1 MLTTGFKLWFG
12 IFVAALG
19 AAVFAGYTSGG
30 DETGPI
36 SFAWKGTVGNHVSY
50 GLLMTA

>member
-19 AAVFAGYTSGG
+19 AAVFGGYTSGG

-36 SFAWKGTVGNHVSY
+36 SFA
-50 GLLMTA
+50 